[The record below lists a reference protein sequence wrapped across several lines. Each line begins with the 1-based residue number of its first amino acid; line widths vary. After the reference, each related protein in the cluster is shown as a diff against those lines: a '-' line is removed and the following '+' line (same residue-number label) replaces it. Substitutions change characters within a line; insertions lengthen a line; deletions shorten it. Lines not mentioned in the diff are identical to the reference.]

1 MDWSLL
7 LFAGIGFVA
16 QLFDGAIG
24 MGFGLISYTVLTGM
38 GYPKAV
44 VSASVNGAKM
54 FTGAIA
60 GFAHIRQ
67 QNVDWPMLW
76 LLAAGGVAGAV
87 VGALALINLPH
98 DWLTPVINGYLVIVG
113 IIILWRS
120 GHAMPHVTT
129 PVRTAGVGV
138 AGGVLEALSGVWG
151 PLVTSN
157 LVAMGSIPRYVVG
170 SVTVAEAIVAV
181 AVFTMLVGHVGVENL
196 SRAVLGLLL
205 GAILAAPLAA
215 RLTRQI
221 PKRLL
226 MIAVGLLVI
235 ATSGFRLIR
244 FYIGG

>member
-1 MDWSLL
+1 MDWSIL
-7 LFAGIGFVA
+7 LFAAIGFVA

-54 FTGAIA
+54 FTGAVA
-60 GFAHIRQ
+60 GYAHYRQ
-67 QNVDWPMLW
+67 RNIDWSMLR
-76 LLAAGGVAGAV
+76 LLAAGGIAGAGIGV
-87 VGALALINLPH
+87 LLLVRLPH
-98 DWLTPVINGYLVIVG
+98 EWLTPAINAYLVVVG
-113 IIILWRS
+113 FVILWRS
-120 GHAMPHVTT
+120 GHIMPHVST
-129 PVRTAGVGV
+129 PRRTVAVGV
-138 AGGVLEALSGVWG
+138 AGGVLESLSGVWG

-157 LVAMGSIPRYVVG
+157 MVAMGAAPRYVIG
-170 SVTVAEAIVAV
+170 SVTVAEAMVSV
-181 AVFTMLVGHVGVENL
+181 AVFVMLVGHVGLENL
-196 SRAVLGLLL
+196 SKAVLGLLL

-235 ATSGFRLIR
+235 ATSGYRLIR
-244 FYIGG
+244 FYTGG